1 MKKTFTFLFI
11 SIALASCTSKV
22 ENAQSNTATTDT
34 MLVAKTANEL
44 TESNEETYEN
54 TSYPTDSLLTAKV
67 LMVGTFHG
75 DEVDE
80 NAAKQKWF
88 GLFKN
93 KTGCYLAETSLL
105 TKRVFDAI
113 VDENENSKTGW
124 QVETTNKDTAIIL
137 VAKLNYLSPHN
148 FKAAE
153 LQKNT
158 IYPGES
164 IEINYLGNTYKLFA
178 TGTKNK
184 IEGSEDSFTV
194 EDYQLFV
201 SVEINGVSK
210 KNVLVAEK
218 SFDDQMTSI
227 IFAGD
232 IDGDGILDLIIDTTN
247 HYNVSRPTLYLSKSA
262 TTNDV
267 VKPIGRHSSAGC

>member
-1 MKKTFTFLFI
+1 MKKTIALLYI

-22 ENAQSNTATTDT
+22 ENTQSNTTTTDT
-34 MLVAKTANEL
+34 ILVTTTANEL
-44 TESNEETYEN
+44 TESNEEAYQN
-54 TSYPTDSLLTAKV
+54 TSYPTDSLLTTKV

-88 GLFKN
+88 GVFKN
-93 KTGCYLAETSLL
+93 KTDCYLAETSLL

-124 QVETTNKDTAIIL
+124 QVETTNKDTAILLIE
-137 VAKLNYLSPHN
+137 KLNYLSPHN

-194 EDYQLFV
+194 EDYQLIV

-210 KNVLVAEK
+210 KNILVAEK
-218 SFDDQMTSI
+218 SFDDKMTQI
-227 IFAGD
+227 LFAGD
-232 IDGDGILDLIIDTTN
+232 IDGDGILDLIIDTSN
-247 HYNVSRPTLYLSKSA
+247 HYNASMPTLYLSKAASK
-262 TTNDV
+262 NEV
-267 VKPIGRHSSAGC
+267 VKPVARHTSVGC